1 MPVWPTEQHQHKSSV
16 CEGDDTNADVHPNVT
31 GDMNVNANVNAKVN
45 TSLEG
50 VHILG
55 GEFGATANQSTLR
68 EGSGMNTNTDFH
80 QRGSPCERPSQ
91 TRMQE

>member
-1 MPVWPTEQHQHKSSV
+1 MPVRPTEQHQHESGV
-16 CEGDDTNADVHPNVT
+16 GEGDDTNADVHPNVT
-31 GDMNVNANVNAKVN
+31 GDTNINANVNANAN
-45 TSLEG
+45 TSPEG

-68 EGSGMNTNTDFH
+68 EGSGMNANTDFH
-80 QRGSPCERPSQ
+80 QPGCLCERPTQ